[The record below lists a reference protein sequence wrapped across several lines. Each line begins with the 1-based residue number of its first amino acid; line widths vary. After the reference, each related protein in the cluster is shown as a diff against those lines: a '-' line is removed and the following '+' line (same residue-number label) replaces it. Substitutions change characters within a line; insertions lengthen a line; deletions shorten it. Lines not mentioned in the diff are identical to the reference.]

1 MKLYKIEDINEVKDD
16 LLNGKIIAFGTDTVF
31 GLACVY
37 DNLDAIRKVY
47 EAKNREAKK
56 ALPMMCHKEMIKD
69 VAYVSDKANKIMDK
83 YMPGAITIVYKKK
96 DCISD
101 EVTQGKDTI
110 AIRVPDDKYILD
122 LIDLV
127 GKPLLVT
134 SANISGEPSLSKWED
149 VYKVLEGRIDAI
161 VCKDA
166 LGNKASTIVDCSS
179 ENISILREGVIPSYD
194 IMKLVKE

>member
-1 MKLYKIEDINEVKDD
+1 MKLYKIEDIKEVSDD
-16 LLNGKIIAFGTDTVF
+16 LLEGKIIAFGTDTVF

-37 DNLDAIRKVY
+37 DDLNAIKKIY
-47 EAKNREAKK
+47 EAKHREAKK

-69 VAYVSDKANKIMDK
+69 VAYVNDVAKRLMDA

-96 DCISD
+96 DVIPNECTSN
-101 EVTQGKDTI
+101 KDTI
-110 AIRVPDDKYILD
+110 AIRVPDDKFILD

-134 SANISGEPSLSKWED
+134 SANISSEPSLSKWID
-149 VYKVLEGRIDAI
+149 VKDKLGESIDGI

-166 LGNKASTIVDCSS
+166 LNSVSSTIVDCTC
-179 ENISILREGVIPSYD
+179 EDVKILREGVIKSVD
-194 IMKLVKE
+194 IMKVVKE